1 MNIPHQEVEALLRE
15 ASEEKI
21 MPLWKNLN
29 SDDVSEKTLDEI
41 VTIADQSC
49 ELFLT
54 ERLPKLLAGSLVLGE
69 ESVHKDP
76 TLMAGLQ
83 SDAPVW
89 VIDPLDGTG
98 NFVSGNPPIA
108 IMVCL
113 IHNGVTL
120 GAWVLNPLEGTL
132 THAEKG
138 GGAFEGDT
146 RLHVT
151 PSVQP
156 LSNLCGALLTK
167 FLPDHLRPTAE
178 AAASYFL
185 GTERTK
191 CAGYDYNAFAKND
204 MQFLFYYRTLV
215 WDHAPGILIAEE
227 AGGFVRRLDG
237 TSYTPVDTREG
248 LLCASNCEMWETIQK
263 TLVPTV
269 HVVS

>member
-1 MNIPHQEVEALLRE
+1 MNIPHQQVEALLRE

-21 MPLWKNLN
+21 MPLWQNLK
-29 SDDVSEKTLDEI
+29 SDDVSEKTSDEI

-54 ERLPKLLAGSLVLGE
+54 ERLPKLLEGSLVLGE

-76 TLMAGLQ
+76 SLMLALQ

-113 IHNGVTL
+113 IHKGVTL
-120 GAWVLNPLEGTL
+120 GAWVLNPLDDTL
-132 THAEKG
+132 TRAEKG

-146 RLHVT
+146 RLQVT
-151 PSVQP
+151 SSVQP
-156 LSNLCGALLTK
+156 LSDLRGALLTK

-178 AAASYFL
+178 AAANCFL

-191 CAGYDYNAFAKND
+191 CAGYDYNAFSKND

-215 WDHAPGILIAEE
+215 WDHAPGTLIAEE
-227 AGGFVRRLDG
+227 AGGIVRRLDG
-237 TSYTPVDTREG
+237 TAYTPTDTREG
-248 LLCASNCEMWETIQK
+248 LLCAANDEMWRTIQK
-263 TLVPTV
+263 TLVPTISIV
-269 HVVS
+269 E